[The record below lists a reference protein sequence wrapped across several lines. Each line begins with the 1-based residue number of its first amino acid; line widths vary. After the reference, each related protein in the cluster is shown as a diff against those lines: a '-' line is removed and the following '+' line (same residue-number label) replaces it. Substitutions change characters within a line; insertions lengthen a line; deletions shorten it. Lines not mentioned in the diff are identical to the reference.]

1 VDRVGRWSAEEWKA
15 ISPYLD
21 QALDLESPERERWL
35 SELETLKPR
44 LADELRALLA
54 THEAV
59 DAAKFLERSPLSPG
73 VEPAAGQQFG
83 AYTLESLLGRGGMGS
98 VWLARRSDGHF
109 EAKVAI
115 KILDHRGVA
124 RQGAEQIR
132 REASLLARQS
142 HTNIARLFDAGF
154 GADGQPFLVLEYVE
168 GIRIDDYCRS
178 TALSLDARLALI
190 LPVIDAVAHAH
201 SQGIVHRDL
210 KPSNI
215 LVTVDGTAKLLDF
228 GVASLISKS
237 ASLTTSAA
245 ISKIAPLDAT
255 LDTPQSL
262 GMTPAFAAPEQ
273 IRGEPVTPASDVYAL
288 GILLHLLITD
298 RHPFASDTS
307 TPTQVI
313 RAVLT
318 DDASLASE
326 SIAAASS
333 KRWVR
338 GDLDAD
344 IAKTIQREPENR
356 YATAAEL
363 AADIRRFLSYR
374 PVHAR
379 SHNWIQRAAM
389 VTRRHPAWGPLILLS
404 LALTVTIIAGD
415 IIWTHSKDTKSFVPP
430 ARSVAI
436 LPFVDL
442 SEKMDQEYFS
452 DGLSEELID
461 QLTNVPDL
469 VVPARTSS
477 FYFKG
482 RQSTIAEIARTL
494 NVANVLEGSVR
505 KIGTRLRVTAQLIR
519 ADNGY
524 HIWSETFDR
533 NVDDIFKI
541 QDEIA
546 AAVVKALKVSLL
558 AGISS
563 DLGGTRNVE
572 ANDLFQ
578 QASYIYSQGATN
590 AGADA
595 VRLAQHAAQL
605 DPRFARAWALLSRVL
620 LFQARHVKLSDAD
633 RRAAELEARDAAQK
647 AVALE
652 PNLPDAH
659 VALGRVFTWI
669 DHNTTMAESE
679 FELALKLNARSADA
693 LMQLSSV
700 ARARGQPEKRLA
712 LAQRALAL
720 DPLNTNVL
728 AMNGQM
734 NYEAGKFEQAEALL
748 RKLQEVSPRDQ
759 YVAQNLGAV
768 MLMRGN
774 PAAALAEFERG
785 PISNEA
791 KLWGEALVYPA
802 LGRPSDGDEAL
813 AKVEKSS
820 MEGSIHPIYI
830 AVIHAYRGDI
840 DAAFDWLD
848 RQFRVDSQ
856 ELRDV
861 LIADDPMLNKL
872 KSDPRFK
879 ALRQKLGLPTV

>member
-1 VDRVGRWSAEEWKA
+1 VDRVGRFSAQQWKE

-21 QALDLESPERERWL
+21 QALDLESPARERWL
-35 SELETLKPR
+35 GELRALKPQ
-44 LADELRALLA
+44 LAADLSALLA
-54 THEAV
+54 THAAV
-59 DAAKFLERSPLSPG
+59 DAAQFLDRSPLGPG
-73 VEPAAGQQFG
+73 VEPVAGQQFG

-109 EAKVAI
+109 EGKVAI

-142 HTNIARLFDAGF
+142 HANIARLFDAGF
-154 GADGQPFLVLEYVE
+154 GADGQPFLILEYVE
-168 GIRIDDYCRS
+168 GIRIDEYCAGR
-178 TALSLDARLALI
+178 ALSLDARLALV

-201 SQGIVHRDL
+201 ALGIVHRDL
-210 KPSNI
+210 KPPNI
-215 LVTVDGTAKLLDF
+215 LVTADGVAKLLDF

-237 ASLTTSAA
+237 SSLTTSAS
-245 ISKIAPLDAT
+245 ISKTAPLDAA
-255 LDTPQSL
+255 LDAPPLL

-288 GILLHLLITD
+288 GVLLHLLMTD
-298 RHPFASDTS
+298 RHPFASETS
-307 TPTQVI
+307 THTQLI

-326 SIAAASS
+326 SVAASSS
-333 KRWVR
+333 KRWVS
-338 GDLDAD
+338 GDLDAV
-344 IAKTIQREPENR
+344 IAKAMQREPENR

-363 AADIRRFLSYR
+363 SADIRRFLSQR

-379 SHNWIQRAAM
+379 SHSWIQRAAM
-389 VTRRHPAWGPLILLS
+389 LTRRHRAWAPLILMS
-404 LALTVTIIAGD
+404 LLLAVTMGG
-415 IIWTHSKDTKSFVPP
+415 IIWTHSRDAKSTWAPP

-436 LPFVDL
+436 LAFADL
-442 SEKMDQEYFS
+442 SEKRDQEYFS
-452 DGLSEELID
+452 DGLSEELIN

-482 RQSTIAEIARTL
+482 RQSTIADVARTL

-505 KIGTRLRVTAQLIR
+505 KIGTRLRISAQLIR

-524 HIWSETFDR
+524 HVWSATFDR
-533 NVDDIFKI
+533 NVDDIFGI

-558 AGISS
+558 AGASA

-590 AGADA
+590 ADADA
-595 VRLAQHAAQL
+595 VRLAQRAVQL
-605 DPRFARAWALLSRVL
+605 DPRFARAWALLSRVR
-620 LFQARHVKLSDAD
+620 LFQGRHVKLSDAD
-633 RRAAELEARDAAQK
+633 RQAGESEAREAAIK

-659 VALGRVFTWI
+659 VSLGRVFIWI
-669 DHNTTMAESE
+669 DRNTTAAESE
-679 FELALKLNARSADA
+679 FELALKLNPRSSDA

-700 ARARGQPEKRLA
+700 ARARGEPEKRFA

-728 AMNGQM
+728 AMTGQM
-734 NYEAGKFEQAEALL
+734 NYEAGRFEQAESQL
-748 RKLQEVSPRDQ
+748 RKLQEVSPQDQ
-759 YVAQNLGAV
+759 YVAQCLGSV
-768 MLMRGN
+768 MLLRGN
-774 PAAALAEFERG
+774 AIAALAEFERG
-785 PISNEA
+785 PISNEY
-791 KLWGEALVYPA
+791 KLWGEALSLPA
-802 LGRPSDGDEAL
+802 LGRQLDGDEAL
-813 AKVEKSS
+813 AKIEKSS
-820 MEGSIHPIYI
+820 DEGSIHPLYI
-830 AVIHAYRGDI
+830 ALIHAYRGNVDT
-840 DAAFDWLD
+840 AFDWLD
-848 RQFRVDSQ
+848 RQYRVDSE
-856 ELRDV
+856 ELKNL
-861 LIADDPMLNKL
+861 LIADDPMLNNL
-872 KSDPRFK
+872 KSDPRFR
-879 ALRQKLGLPTV
+879 ALRQKLGLPAV